1 MIKKYVFKRLI
12 SVLGL
17 TGIMVLSLTACQE
30 VVEEPVVVLSSEE
43 EAVEYRMLD
52 VKKGDVICTKG
63 LNVTYRQTSQ
73 QDVSFNSGGKRIEKV
88 YVRPG
93 DTVKRGDIL
102 AEVSIGNLEE
112 DIARLGY
119 QIARNGLLLSYLDS
133 AEKFEL
139 EESYGTFV
147 YHADTTDEEE
157 LEKYEDRDEQITRR
171 YQYSREDYSDSIE
184 FDEKELSSK
193 KAELAAS
200 KLTASIGGT
209 VLSVKEGLEGSTSQ
223 KDEVIMT
230 IIDGTSGLLEATEP
244 ELTKDIN
251 DGDLLDMKIIYGD
264 AKGEYV
270 VTPYQRSS
278 WGEKQLFEVYDG
290 PDNEGIEVGTSGTIT
305 IVVDHRE
312 NVICVP
318 NEAVMKADGK
328 TYVYVLDENNMKSI
342 RWIEVGLVGDSNTE
356 VLSGLTEGEKVVR
369 K

>member
-1 MIKKYVFKRLI
+1 MNRKNEFRKIVGVI
-12 SVLGL
+12 GVLGL
-17 TGIMVLSLTACQE
+17 LMASLTGCQE
-30 VVEEPVVVLSSEE
+30 VEEEPIVVLTAEE

-52 VKKGDVICTKG
+52 VKKGDVILTKG
-63 LNVTYRQTSQ
+63 LSATYRQTTQ
-73 QDVSFNSGGKRIEKV
+73 QEVSFNSGGKRIEKV

-112 DIARLGY
+112 DIARLEY
-119 QIARNGLLLSYLDS
+119 QIARNGLLLSYLDP

-147 YHADTTDEEE
+147 YHADTTEEEE

-171 YQYSREDYSDSIE
+171 YKYSREDYSDSIE
-184 FDEKELSSK
+184 FDTKELNKK

-200 KLTASIGGT
+200 RLTASISGT
-209 VLSVKEGLEGSTSQ
+209 VLSVEDDLEGTTSK

-230 IIDGTSGLLEATEP
+230 IIDGTSGFFEVSEP
-244 ELTKDIN
+244 DFTQNIK
-251 DGDLLDMKIIYGD
+251 DGDLFDMNIIYGD

-278 WGEKQLFEVYDG
+278 WGEKQLFEVFEG

-305 IVVDHRE
+305 IVVDKKE
-312 NVICVP
+312 NVLCVP
-318 NEAVMKADGK
+318 NEAVLKADGK
-328 TYVYVLDENNMKSI
+328 TYVYVLDEKNMKNI
-342 RWIEVGLVGDSNTE
+342 RWVETGLVGDTHTE
-356 VLSGLTEGEKVVR
+356 ILSGLTDGEKVVR